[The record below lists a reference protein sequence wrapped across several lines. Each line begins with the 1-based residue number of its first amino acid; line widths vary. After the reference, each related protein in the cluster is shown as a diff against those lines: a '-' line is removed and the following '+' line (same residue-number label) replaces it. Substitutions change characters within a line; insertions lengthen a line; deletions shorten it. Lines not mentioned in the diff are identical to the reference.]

1 MTATNDLDRM
11 IHPQEALETILAH
24 ARPLGTESVPIGDA
38 AWRVLADDL
47 VAPEDHPPFA
57 ASTMDGYAVVAIDGS
72 PWREVLG
79 VQKAGA
85 VLDVEVTDGMAVK
98 IMTGAPIPPGA
109 DAVVQVENTET
120 ADDHVIIHQDDV
132 PVGLNIRPIGVDVKK
147 GDLILAAGTRL
158 GPSELG
164 MVAAMGLNPVPVYKR
179 ARISILSTGD
189 ELVEPGDPVGPG
201 QIRDSNRFSLM
212 AAIEAEGGEIVWSGK
227 TPDERPGLEQL
238 LQERIADSDIVI
250 TSGGVSMGD
259 LDLVKALLV
268 ELATVHFRRI
278 FFKPGK
284 PLNFATSGNALIF
297 GLPGNPVSALTTF
310 ELFLRPALAV
320 LNGRGPCPRAL
331 VPVVLDQRAI
341 PADRIEY
348 QRARVSV
355 APDGTL
361 HAAPNGSQAS
371 SRLASFVGVNALLVI
386 APREFDYEAGERVQ
400 AMMLAA
406 PFASA

>member
-1 MTATNDLDRM
+1 
-11 IHPQEALETILAH
+11 
-24 ARPLGTESVPIGDA
+24 
-38 AWRVLADDL
+38 
-47 VAPEDHPPFA
+47 
-57 ASTMDGYAVVAIDGS
+57 
-72 PWREVLG
+72 
-79 VQKAGA
+79 
-85 VLDVEVTDGMAVK
+85 
-98 IMTGAPIPPGA
+98 
-109 DAVVQVENTET
+109 
-120 ADDHVIIHQDDV
+120 
-132 PVGLNIRPIGVDVKK
+132 
-147 GDLILAAGTRL
+147 
-158 GPSELG
+158 
-164 MVAAMGLNPVPVYKR
+164 
-179 ARISILSTGD
+179 
-189 ELVEPGDPVGPG
+189 
-201 QIRDSNRFSLM
+201 
-212 AAIEAEGGEIVWSGK
+212 
-227 TPDERPGLEQL
+227 
-238 LQERIADSDIVI
+238 
-250 TSGGVSMGD
+250 MGD

-284 PLNFATSGNALIF
+284 PLNFATSGNTLIF

-320 LNGRGPCPRAL
+320 LNGRGPSPRAL
-331 VPVVLDQRAI
+331 VPVVLDQCAI

-348 QRARVSV
+348 QRARVWV